1 MIITYAS
8 VFVDDQQ
15 KALEFYTDKLGFQLK
30 VDVPTGPYRWLT
42 VVSPQAPDGVQ
53 LLLEPSEHPAVTLT
67 GNQKVA

>member
-30 VDVPTGPYRWLT
+30 VAVPTGP
-42 VVSPQAPDGVQ
+42 
-53 LLLEPSEHPAVTLT
+53 
-67 GNQKVA
+67 